1 MSELSAPLLIARPG
15 RWAALVLGMAAAL
28 LAVLGLACTSETDVT
43 PPPITILEAQAT
55 GTPGP
60 VKAGAT
66 LDRATPAATLPPL
79 PPTAEPGFGNAPP
92 TGEPAAAATSPPA
105 GNPEA
110 TPQPIAQT
118 LPEPLRPGGQLTAA
132 TWLDADRMYLADYAG
147 NLRLLNVE
155 TGEIKTVLE
164 GLSIPQGLTVLAGR
178 LYVSEMGNACAL
190 NPTAKGKA
198 LCKPLVESSDPE
210 KIALFAQSSARIL
223 SYRIGADGELDDQQI
238 VVDGI
243 LSNGREHSPNGL
255 TNDGE
260 WIYVSIGHPF
270 YGGPNPQGNYI
281 TAAAAELAAAGA
293 RTDLMGVIA
302 RFRPGNPEPEVY
314 ASGFRNIY
322 GISIGPD
329 GILYGADND
338 APAGLATRGQL
349 EELNA
354 IVQEG
359 FYGFPFWGSYEA
371 GAAVGVTEPVAVL
384 QGVASTFAYANEQ
397 GVYVAYL
404 SLGEGAEGFVVDHFD
419 YETFTPTRIA
429 RNAPGYITAI
439 LEREGLLYLATF
451 SGTII
456 VVDPEQGAVEL
467 MERHEAGIA
476 AAADRVIAE
485 QEPNLSISHTL
496 SVSYKVYWHNG
507 ELLYVQDPCGPEG
520 MAMWFYRH
528 IVPVNPEDLPDE
540 RSFDNLGD
548 FRFDEYGFRRGDRC
562 FALVPLPAYEI
573 REISTGHVLKP
584 RGGIIR
590 PE

>member
-1 MSELSAPLLIARPG
+1 
-15 RWAALVLGMAAAL
+15 
-28 LAVLGLACTSETDVT
+28 
-43 PPPITILEAQAT
+43 
-55 GTPGP
+55 
-60 VKAGAT
+60 
-66 LDRATPAATLPPL
+66 
-79 PPTAEPGFGNAPP
+79 
-92 TGEPAAAATSPPA
+92 
-105 GNPEA
+105 
-110 TPQPIAQT
+110 
-118 LPEPLRPGGQLTAA
+118 
-132 TWLDADRMYLADYAG
+132 MYLADLAG

-155 TGEIKTVLE
+155 TGEITTALA

-178 LYVSEMGNACAL
+178 LYVSEMGNVCEL
-190 NPTAKGKA
+190 LPPGR
-198 LCKPLVESSDPE
+198 CYRPE
-210 KIALFAQSSARIL
+210 RWPEREELAMLAQSSARIL
-223 SYRIGADGELDDQQI
+223 SYRIGAEGELDDQQI

-243 LSNGREHSPNGL
+243 LSNGRDHSPNGL

-270 YGGPNPQGNYI
+270 FGGPSSLGNHI
-281 TAAAAELAAAGA
+281 TAAAAELAAAGG

-302 RFRPGNPEPEVY
+302 RFRPGAPELEVY
-314 ASGFRNIY
+314 ATGLRNTY

-338 APAGLATRGQL
+338 ASGGLAVAGHL

-354 IVQEG
+354 LVPGG
-359 FYGFPFWGSYEA
+359 FYGYPFWGSYKA
-371 GAAVGVTEPVAVL
+371 GPAAGVTEPVAVL
-384 QGVASTFAYANEQ
+384 QGTASTFAYANEQ

-404 SLGEGAEGFVVDHFD
+404 SLDDSSGAGGEGFVVDRFD

-456 VVDPEQGAVEL
+456 VVDPDQGSVEL

-476 AAADRVIAE
+476 AAADKIIAQ
-485 QEPNLSISHTL
+485 QEPNLSINHTL
-496 SVSYKVYWHNG
+496 NLSYKVYWHNG

-540 RSFDNLGD
+540 RSFDNQGD
-548 FRFDEYGFRRGDRC
+548 FRFDE
-562 FALVPLPAYEI
+562 
-573 REISTGHVLKP
+573 
-584 RGGIIR
+584 
-590 PE
+590 